1 MPAFGGATGQSLLG
15 VREPLAARHCPVRE
29 ARKQVE
35 AVEFGT
41 CVRQP

>member
-1 MPAFGGATGQSLLG
+1 MPAFGGATGQALLG
-15 VREPLAARHCPVRE
+15 VRVPLAARYRPVRE